1 MMCYVPDTRHL
12 FSRGWG
18 SKDFTVY
25 RYIGKS
31 IDEFCILCEENVI
44 FFSKHY
50 TSFSISYFAL
60 SRKLGNRQKIKSI
73 WARALLHNL
82 PPKKKIN
89 KIDLV

>member
-44 FFSKHY
+44 FFFQ
-50 TSFSISYFAL
+50 TLYFVFNIIFRVIEETRKSTKNLINL
-60 SRKLGNRQKIKSI
+60 SPSPPPQPPPQKK
-73 WARALLHNL
+73 
-82 PPKKKIN
+82 N
-89 KIDLV
+89 K